1 MKQIVWDIRA
11 LFKQESD
18 NYQAIRVDNFWDN
31 NYIEY
36 ESNGNKNKNLSV
48 QEHVDEI
55 KPYLRDIIINLQK
68 SDEWEI

>member
-1 MKQIVWDIRA
+1 MKQIIWDIRA

-48 QEHVDEI
+48 QEYVDEI

>member
-1 MKQIVWDIRA
+1 MKQIIWDIRA

-48 QEHVDEI
+48 QEYVDEI
-55 KPYLRDIIINLQK
+55 KPYLRDIIINL
-68 SDEWEI
+68 

>member
-1 MKQIVWDIRA
+1 M
-11 LFKQESD
+11 
-18 NYQAIRVDNFWDN
+18 DNFWDN

-48 QEHVDEI
+48 QEYVDEI

>member
-1 MKQIVWDIRA
+1 MKQIIWDIRA
-11 LFKQESD
+11 LFKRESD

-36 ESNGNKNKNLSV
+36 ESNGKKNKNLSV
-48 QEHVDEI
+48 QEYVDEI

>member
-1 MKQIVWDIRA
+1 MKQIIWDIRA